1 MGQTFSL
8 PSSGLRY
15 LLGYSLVHKEHVA
28 ICTPWL
34 SDVEL
39 RLPLSSETDVDDR
52 RASLSAALKRFDT
65 QVDVYIREGESHNEY
80 VLSRIEKRAN
90 ITKDENLHAK
100 AIVTDEYV
108 YLGSA
113 NITRG
118 GLLTNLELCQVIEND
133 YDDVEDYLEDEI
145 GLSAPP

>member
-1 MGQTFSL
+1 MTRAFTL
-8 PSSGLRY
+8 PSNELAY
-15 LLGYSLVHKEHVA
+15 FIGYTLIHADRVVLVS
-28 ICTPWL
+28 PWL

-39 RLPLSSETDVDDR
+39 RLPLGTEIDGR
-52 RASLSAALKRFDT
+52 RLSLSDALKKLDT
-65 QVDVYIREGESHNEY
+65 RVDVYIREGESHNEY
-80 VLSRIEKRAN
+80 VLPKIEKKAN
-90 ITKDENLHAK
+90 VVKDENLHAK

-133 YDDVEDYLEDEI
+133 YGDVEAYLDAEL
-145 GLSAPP
+145 GLSSQR